1 MLLIR
6 LIYILSPLI
15 ALLAGIYS
23 YKYLD
28 KKLKLLFYYAIV
40 GFCTEFL
47 IWFSLKL
54 GVKNNTPGLHFY
66 IMFEFL
72 IWAAFYTSCLKGF
85 IHKKYM
91 LIVTITFIVYCIIN
105 TLFIQELKSYPHTR
119 MIEDLL
125 IIFFAILLY
134 AKIMIEAKIEN
145 LFRSP
150 LIWINTAVL
159 LYFAGNFF
167 HNVVFVYM
175 LVVDQAFLK
184 TTAIYIFGLFNFLYY
199 CGIAAGFLLH
209 RKSISSK

>member
-1 MLLIR
+1 
-6 LIYILSPLI
+6 
-15 ALLAGIYS
+15 
-23 YKYLD
+23 
-28 KKLKLLFYYAIV
+28 
-40 GFCTEFL
+40 
-47 IWFSLKL
+47 
-54 GVKNNTPGLHFY
+54 
-66 IMFEFL
+66 
-72 IWAAFYTSCLKGF
+72 
-85 IHKKYM
+85 
-91 LIVTITFIVYCIIN
+91 
-105 TLFIQELKSYPHTR
+105 

-209 RKSISSK
+209 RKSIISK